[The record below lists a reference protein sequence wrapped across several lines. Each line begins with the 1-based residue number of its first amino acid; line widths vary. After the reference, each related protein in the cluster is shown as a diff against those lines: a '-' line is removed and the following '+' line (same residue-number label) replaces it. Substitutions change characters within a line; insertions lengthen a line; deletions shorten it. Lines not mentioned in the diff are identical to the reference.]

1 MFISKIEISNY
12 RLFDAGSVFSIAE
25 FNIPDGDTPGSG
37 INVFVGENS
46 SGKTTLLDAI
56 ALTLLEYKSDS
67 FSIDD
72 VNDPQQETIINV
84 YSEEAFS
91 VKGTMPKNEFN
102 ALGFTFKAHI
112 RSRSTGT
119 YLSSIIV
126 SDQLFIKENPEKPA
140 DGSPDLRVNV
150 NNPFSGKRFNE
161 NDILFLDRS
170 RYNQTKSGTFSQT
183 RFDRMLEDLDYQ
195 YIKGMNSVPDINTAV
210 SEQVHRASVFSA
222 PLSSTVSEFKDITGI
237 PVTLDFVDNYR
248 PFKEA
253 LFVQRKSNNQQI
265 RLSNMGSGYE
275 MLFALI
281 YAYNMACQSNKQL
294 IILID
299 EPELHMHPSLQRKL
313 VDYLLKISATAQI
326 FLSTHSALLIKQL
339 SGVNVAKIM
348 VLQRQDKPVEMA
360 ERKLPYIS
368 ANETNYLAFGLATE
382 EYHNELY
389 EHLKSLH
396 GEELD
401 YKKFDYQYFI
411 AEKGEVKDRPWKGH
425 PNEVS
430 INTHVRNQIH
440 HSADNG
446 FPSEEDLR
454 LSIEKMRSYIS

>member
-1 MFISKIEISNY
+1 MFISKIEISNF
-12 RLFDAGSVFSIAE
+12 RLFGADPVFSIAD

-37 INVFVGENS
+37 INVFVGENG

-56 ALTLLEYKSDS
+56 SLPLLEYKSDS
-67 FSIDD
+67 FSLDD
-72 VNDPQQETIINV
+72 VNDPQQATTISI
-84 YSEEAFS
+84 YSERAFS
-91 VKGTMPKNEFN
+91 VKGTMPKAEFN
-102 ALGFTFKAHI
+102 ALGFTFKARV
-112 RSRSTGT
+112 RSRSAGS

-140 DGSPDLRVNV
+140 DGSPDLRVSV

-161 NDILFLDRS
+161 NDILFLDRN
-170 RYNQTKSGTFSQT
+170 RYNQTKSGTFNQT

-195 YIKGMNSVPDINTAV
+195 YIKGVDPVPDINTAV
-210 SEQVHRASVFSA
+210 SEQVHKASVSSA
-222 PLSSTVSEFKDITGI
+222 PLSTTVSEFKEITGI

-253 LFVQRKSNNQQI
+253 LFVQRKGNSQQI

-281 YAYNMACQSNKQL
+281 YAYNMAHQSNKQL

-339 SGVNVAKIM
+339 SGVNIAKIM
-348 VLQRQDKPVEMA
+348 VLQRQDHPVEMA
-360 ERKLPYIS
+360 ERKLPYLS

-389 EHLKSLH
+389 EHLKSVH
-396 GEELD
+396 GETLD
-401 YKKFDYQYFI
+401 YKKFDTQFFVG
-411 AEKGEVKDRPWKGH
+411 EKGEAKDMPWRGH

-430 INTHVRNQIH
+430 IHTHVRNQIH

-446 FPSEEDLR
+446 FPSETDIR
-454 LSIEKMRSYIS
+454 ISIEKMRSYL

>member
-1 MFISKIEISNY
+1 MFISKIEISNF
-12 RLFDAGSVFSIAE
+12 RLFGADSVFSIAD

-37 INVFVGENS
+37 INVFVGENG

-56 ALTLLEYKSDS
+56 SLPLLEYKSDS
-67 FSIDD
+67 FSLDD
-72 VNDPQQETIINV
+72 VNDPQQATTINI
-84 YSEEAFS
+84 YSGRAFS
-91 VKGTMPKNEFN
+91 VKGTMPKIEFN
-102 ALGFTFKAHI
+102 ALGFTFKARI
-112 RSRSTGT
+112 RSRSAGT

-140 DGSPDLRVNV
+140 DGSPDLRVSV

-161 NDILFLDRS
+161 NDILFLDRN
-170 RYNQTKSGTFSQT
+170 RYNQTKSGTFNQT

-195 YIKGMNSVPDINTAV
+195 YIKGIDPVPDINTAV
-210 SEQVHRASVFSA
+210 SEHVHKASVSSA
-222 PLSSTVSEFKDITGI
+222 PLSSTVSEFKEITGI

-253 LFVQRKSNNQQI
+253 LFVQRKDNSQQI

-275 MLFALI
+275 MFFALI
-281 YAYNMACQSNKQL
+281 YAYNMAHQSNKQL

-326 FLSTHSALLIKQL
+326 FISTHSALLIKQL
-339 SGVNVAKIM
+339 SGVNIAKIM
-348 VLQRQDKPVEMA
+348 VLQRQDQPVEIA
-360 ERKLPYIS
+360 ERKLPYLS
-368 ANETNYLAFGLATE
+368 ANETNYLAFGLVTE

-389 EHLKSLH
+389 EHLKSVH
-396 GEELD
+396 GEALD
-401 YKKFDYQYFI
+401 YKKFDTQFFI
-411 AEKGEVKDRPWKGH
+411 GEKGEAKDRPWRGH

-430 INTHVRNQIH
+430 IHTHVRNQIH

-446 FPSEEDLR
+446 FSSEADLR
-454 LSIEKMRSYIS
+454 ISIVKMRSYL